1 MQSLRVNCWDGA
13 EKEIKMF
20 IENNFNEE
28 QFEDDVIDTEVF
40 ETEDVEVTTASQKVS
55 FSNGVVFTPEEL
67 DAMDPALKAKLLK
80 VKADEAQMQ
89 KGFNAKLQALKAAK
103 PATTPAPK
111 AEPQMTNNTDPVVQK
126 FVYGQIVDK
135 NYISAKA
142 NADAKYGDKAVSLM
156 LSKPEV
162 VNMITVAKDEADVTF
177 DFNALFTNQFA
188 LSVAED
194 AEILNAFNVFKGL
207 KSEEDIQKAAEEK
220 AKLELL
226 KGKQVESSGLPNGGI
241 RAVEPPVKNT
251 PPTRMAEAHKRA
263 AEMLA
268 ELRNK

>member
-1 MQSLRVNCWDGA
+1 M
-13 EKEIKMF
+13 EPKKEIKMF
-20 IENNFNEE
+20 VENNFNEE
-28 QFEDDVIDTEVF
+28 QFEDDVIDTEVID
-40 ETEDVEVTTASQKVS
+40 TEDVELTTPSQKVS

-111 AEPQMTNNTDPVVQK
+111 AEPQIANNTDPVVRQ

-135 NYISAKA
+135 KYETAKA
-142 NADAKYGDKAVSLM
+142 AAEAKYGHDVVSL
-156 LSKPEV
+156 LLGKQESI
-162 VNMITVAKDEADVTF
+162 NMINSAKESCNVNFDFDGLFTTLFANNISSDEAM
-177 DFNALFTNQFA
+177 
-188 LSVAED
+188 
-194 AEILNAFNVFKGL
+194 LNAFNEFKGA
-207 KSEEDIQKAAEEK
+207 KSEAEIKKEAEAK

-226 KGKQVESSGLPNGGI
+226 KAKQVQTSGLPNGGERVI
-241 RAVEPPVKNT
+241 EPPAENT
-251 PPTRMAEAHKRA
+251 PPSRMAEAHRRA
-263 AEMLA
+263 AEMIA